1 MPQLLRIP
9 YQGQLPDWFWQV
21 PARVYQNQ
29 PYRPDE
35 NPALTEQLF
44 AHEAERNGIVLFG
57 TADAGLRLAG
67 IFPKNSSDAYF
78 GFWETLNDA
87 ANNEA
92 AFAAL
97 ADEARQQGYSRLVG
111 PLNFSTYHAYRLR
124 LGEQPP
130 SWGHFD
136 REPVNP
142 AYYPGLLT
150 ALGFQP
156 ISTFESR
163 LIRPETVPA
172 VFADKDMLLREL
184 GKIPY
189 DFIPLTP
196 EVWEQHEPEIYELVQ
211 AIFGANPAYRPVS
224 LKQFRLLY
232 NRHYAERL
240 CPYTSVL
247 FRDQANGQLAA
258 LSFCHPNYQALQ
270 LPAHE
275 HPVFERDFAKL
286 PRKVLLAKTVGVH
299 PEYRQRGL
307 MSYMGAYGM
316 VHFRERYE
324 EVIFCLM
331 RTGNYSLHF
340 TDGLDYEVAEYAL
353 FGKEL

>member
-21 PARVYQNQ
+21 PARVYHHQ
-29 PYRPDE
+29 PFRPDE
-35 NPALTEQLF
+35 NPAVTEQLF
-44 AHEAERNGIVLFG
+44 AHEATRNGIVLFG
-57 TADAGLRLAG
+57 HHDATLRLAG
-67 IFPKNSSDAYF
+67 IFPENSPDAYF
-78 GFWETLNDA
+78 GFWETLHDTA
-87 ANNEA
+87 ANEV

-97 ADEARQQGYSRLVG
+97 AEEARQRGYSRLVG

-124 LGEQPP
+124 LGEPP

-136 REPVNP
+136 REPLNP
-142 AYYPGLLT
+142 TYYSELL
-150 ALGFQP
+150 ARLGFQP

-196 EVWEQHEPEIYELVQ
+196 ETWEQHEHAIYELVQ

-224 LKQFRLLY
+224 FEQFRLLY
-232 NRHYAERL
+232 NRRYAERL
-240 CPYTSVL
+240 CPCTSVL
-247 FRDQANGQLAA
+247 FRDQANGHLAA

-270 LPAHE
+270 LPATE

-299 PEYRQRGL
+299 PDYRQRGL

-340 TDGLDYEVAEYAL
+340 TDGLDYEVAQYAL

>member
-1 MPQLLRIP
+1 MAQLLRIP
-9 YQGQLPDWFWQV
+9 YHGQLPNWFWQV

-29 PYRPDE
+29 PSRPDE
-35 NPALTEQLF
+35 NPAVTEQLF
-44 AHEAERNGIVLFG
+44 AHEAERNDIVLFG
-57 TADAGLRLAG
+57 DADATLRLAG
-67 IFPKNSSDAYF
+67 IFPENSSEAYF
-78 GFWETLNDA
+78 GFWETVNDA
-87 ANNEA
+87 SSNEA

-97 ADEARQQGYSRLVG
+97 AEEARQRGYSRLVG

-124 LGEQPP
+124 LGGVP
-130 SWGHFD
+130 SWGQFD

-142 AYYPGLLT
+142 VYYPELLMG
-150 ALGFQP
+150 LGFQP
-156 ISTFESR
+156 VSTFESR
-163 LIRPETVPA
+163 LIRPETVLA

-196 EVWEQHEPEIYELVQ
+196 DTWEQYEHAIYELVQ
-211 AIFGANPAYRPVS
+211 AIFGANPAYRSVS
-224 LKQFRLLY
+224 FEQFRLLY
-232 NRHYAERL
+232 NRRYAERL

-258 LSFCHPNYQALQ
+258 LSFCHPNFQALQ
-270 LPAHE
+270 LPANE
-275 HPVFERDFAKL
+275 QPVFERDFAKL

-299 PEYRQRGL
+299 PDYRQRGL

-340 TDGLDYEVAEYAL
+340 TDGLDYEVAQYAL